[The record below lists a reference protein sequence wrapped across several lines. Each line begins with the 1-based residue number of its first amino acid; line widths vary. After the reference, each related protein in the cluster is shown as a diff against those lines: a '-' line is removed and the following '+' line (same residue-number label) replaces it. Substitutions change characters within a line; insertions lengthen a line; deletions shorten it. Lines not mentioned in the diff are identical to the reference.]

1 MKFCNIFSTHAAFHI
16 RYNGGDGGGSV
27 NNRERMQAI
36 MHYRDY
42 DRMPVVSFGYW
53 HETLTK
59 WRVEGHVTPEEEKGY
74 ADNNVYDRAIMARL
88 GFDFNWGGG
97 VGGSSYLFPM
107 FQTEVLRT
115 EPDGSEVVRNGEG
128 LIVKIKPGVV
138 SIPAHVGTSL
148 TGREAWEEMYLPR
161 LTDCE
166 ARVNAE
172 AIRGRY
178 AEIERLGL
186 PVCLSCGSLYGNIR
200 NMLGV
205 EDLAYLAA
213 DDEELYEE
221 IIYTVGEL
229 CLKVAGRVLALGL
242 TFDFGHFWEDICF
255 KSGPL
260 VRPSVFRE
268 LVGPWYKRIT
278 SLLKAHGV
286 DIVSVDCDGKID
298 ELVPVWLENGV
309 NTMFPIEVGTW
320 RASFDN
326 WRRIYGKDL
335 RGVGGM
341 DKRVFAQ
348 DYAAVDREIERLKP
362 IVDMG
367 GYIPCPDHRI
377 PPDAKW
383 ENVQYYCER
392 FRKTFG

>member
-1 MKFCNIFSTHAAFHI
+1 M
-16 RYNGGDGGGSV
+16 

-36 MHYRDY
+36 MHYQNY

-59 WRVEGHVTPEEEKGY
+59 WRAEGHVTPEEEKGY
-74 ADNNVYDRAIMARL
+74 ADNNAYDRAIMARL
-88 GFDFNWGGG
+88 GFDFNWSGGT
-97 VGGSSYLFPM
+97 GGNSYLFPM

-115 EPDGSEVVRNGEG
+115 EPDGSEIVRNGEG

-148 TGREAWEEMYLPR
+148 TGREAWEELYLPR
-161 LTDCE
+161 LTDSE
-166 ARVNAE
+166 KRVDAE
-172 AIRGRY
+172 AIRRRY
-178 AEIERLGL
+178 AEIEELDL
-186 PVCLSCGSLYGNIR
+186 PICLSCGSLYGNIR

-221 IIYTVGEL
+221 IIDTVGGL
-229 CLKVAGRVLALGL
+229 CLKVVERVLALGL
-242 TFDFGHFWEDICF
+242 RFDFGHFWEDICF

-260 VRPSVFRE
+260 VRPSLFRE
-268 LVGPWYKRIT
+268 LVGPWYKKIT

-320 RASFDN
+320 HASFDN
-326 WRRIYGKDL
+326 WRKLYGKDL

-341 DKRVFAQ
+341 DKRVFAR
-348 DYAAVDREIERLKP
+348 DYAAIDAEIERLKP

-377 PPDAKW
+377 PPDARW

>member
-1 MKFCNIFSTHAAFHI
+1 MKLCNIFSTHAAFHI

-59 WRVEGHVTPEEEKGY
+59 WRVEGHVAPEEEKGY

-221 IIYTVGEL
+221 IIHTVGEL
-229 CLKVAGRVLALGL
+229 CLKVAGRMLALGL

-268 LVGPWYKRIT
+268 LVGPWYKKIT

-320 RASFDN
+320 NASIAP
-326 WRRIYGKDL
+326 WREQYGKQL

-348 DYAAVDREIERLKP
+348 DRAAVDREIERLRP
-362 IVDMG
+362 LVEMG

-377 PPDAKW
+377 APDAIYG
-383 ENVQYYCER
+383 NVAYYCER
-392 FRKTFG
+392 FRHVFG

>member
-1 MKFCNIFSTHAAFHI
+1 MKLGNIFSTHAAFCI

-59 WRVEGHVTPEEEKGY
+59 WRVEGHVAPEEEKGY

-148 TGREAWEEMYLPR
+148 TGREAWEELYLPK
-161 LTDCE
+161 LADCE

-221 IIYTVGEL
+221 IIHTVGEL

-320 RASFDN
+320 HASFDN
-326 WRRIYGKDL
+326 WRRIYGRDL

-348 DYAAVDREIERLKP
+348 DYTAVDKEIERLKP

>member
-1 MKFCNIFSTHAAFHI
+1 MKLCNIFSTHAAFHI

-59 WRVEGHVTPEEEKGY
+59 WRVEGHVAPEEEKGY

-221 IIYTVGEL
+221 IIHTVGEL
-229 CLKVAGRVLALGL
+229 CLKVAGRMLALGL

-268 LVGPWYKRIT
+268 LVGPWYKKIT

-286 DIVSVDCDGKID
+286 DFVSVDCDGKIAA
-298 ELVPVWLENGV
+298 LVPVWLENGV

-320 RASFDN
+320 HASFDN

-348 DYAAVDREIERLKP
+348 DYTAVDREIERLKP

>member
-1 MKFCNIFSTHAAFHI
+1 MKLCNILSTHAAFHI

-59 WRVEGHVTPEEEKGY
+59 WRVEGHVAPEEEKGY
-74 ADNNVYDRAIMARL
+74 ADNNVDDRAIMARL

-221 IIYTVGEL
+221 IIHTVGEL

-268 LVGPWYKRIT
+268 LVGPWYKKIT

-320 RASFDN
+320 HASFDN
-326 WRRIYGKDL
+326 WRRIYGRDL

-348 DYAAVDREIERLKP
+348 DYTAVDREIERLKP

>member
-1 MKFCNIFSTHAAFHI
+1 MHRDSGI
-16 RYNGGDGGGSV
+16 RYNRMDGGGSV

-53 HETLTK
+53 QETLTK
-59 WRVEGHVTPEEEKGY
+59 WRIEGHVTPEEEKGY
-74 ADNNVYDRAIMARL
+74 SDNNVYDRAIMERL
-88 GFDFNWGGG
+88 GFDFNWSGGT
-97 VGGSSYLFPM
+97 GGSSYLFPM
-107 FQTEVLRT
+107 FETEVLKT
-115 EPDGSEVVRNGEG
+115 DPDGSEVVRNGEG
-128 LIVKIKPGVV
+128 LIVKVKPGVV

-161 LTDCE
+161 LTDSE
-166 ARVNAE
+166 KRVDAE
-172 AIRGRY
+172 AIRRRY
-178 AEIERLGL
+178 AEIEQLGL
-186 PVCLSCGSLYGNIR
+186 PICLSCGSLYGNIR

-221 IIYTVGEL
+221 IINTVGGL
-229 CLKVAGRVLALGL
+229 CLKVAERVLALGL
-242 TFDFGHFWEDICF
+242 KFDFGHFWEDICF

-268 LVGPWYKRIT
+268 LVGPWYQRIT
-278 SLLKAHGV
+278 SLLKAHDV

-326 WRRIYGKDL
+326 WRRIYGRDL

-341 DKRVFAQ
+341 DKRVFAK
-348 DYAAVDREIERLKP
+348 DYAAIDEEIERLKP

>member
-1 MKFCNIFSTHAAFHI
+1 MFSPHTRNRIFGIIGWKEGMF
-16 RYNGGDGGGSV
+16 V

-53 HETLTK
+53 NETLTK
-59 WRVEGHVTPEEEKGY
+59 WRAEGHVTPEEEQGY
-74 ADNNVYDRAIMARL
+74 ADNNACDRAIMARL
-88 GFDFNWGGG
+88 GFDFNWCGG

-107 FQTEVLRT
+107 FPTEVLRT
-115 EPDGSEVVRNGEG
+115 EPDGSEIVRNGEG
-128 LIVKIKPGVV
+128 LIIKIKPGVV

-148 TGREAWEEMYLPR
+148 TGRRAWEEMYLPR

-166 ARVNAE
+166 ARVDAE
-172 AIRGRY
+172 AIRRRY
-178 AEIERLGL
+178 AEIEVLGL
-186 PVCLSCGSLYGNIR
+186 PICLSCGSLYGNVR

-205 EDLAYLAA
+205 EELAYLAA

-221 IIYTVGEL
+221 IIHTVGEL
-229 CLKVAGRVLALGL
+229 CLKVVGRVLALGL

-268 LVGPWYKRIT
+268 LAGPWYRKIT

-320 RASFDN
+320 HASFDN

-362 IVDMG
+362 IVEMG

-377 PPDAKW
+377 PPDARW

>member
-1 MKFCNIFSTHAAFHI
+1 MKLCNILSTHAAFHI

-59 WRVEGHVTPEEEKGY
+59 WRVEGHVAPEEEKGY

-148 TGREAWEEMYLPR
+148 TGREAWEELYLPK
-161 LTDCE
+161 LADCE

-221 IIYTVGEL
+221 IIHTVGEL

-326 WRRIYGKDL
+326 WRRIYGRDL

>member
-74 ADNNVYDRAIMARL
+74 GDNNAYDRAIMARL

-148 TGREAWEEMYLPR
+148 TGREAWEELYLPK
-161 LTDCE
+161 LADCE

-172 AIRGRY
+172 AIRGRC

-221 IIYTVGEL
+221 IINTVGEL
-229 CLKVAGRVLALGL
+229 CLKVAGCVLALGL

-268 LVGPWYKRIT
+268 LVGPWYKKIT

-320 RASFDN
+320 HASFDN
-326 WRRIYGKDL
+326 WRRIYGRDL

>member
-1 MKFCNIFSTHAAFHI
+1 MKLCNIFSTHAAFHI

-59 WRVEGHVTPEEEKGY
+59 WRVEGHVAPEEEKGY

-148 TGREAWEEMYLPR
+148 TGREAREEMYLPR

-221 IIYTVGEL
+221 IIHTVGEL
-229 CLKVAGRVLALGL
+229 CLKVAGRMLALGL

-268 LVGPWYKRIT
+268 LVGPWYKKIT

-320 RASFDN
+320 HASFDN

-348 DYAAVDREIERLKP
+348 DYTAVDREIERLKP

>member
-1 MKFCNIFSTHAAFHI
+1 MKLCNIFSTHAAFHI

-59 WRVEGHVTPEEEKGY
+59 WRVEGHVAPEEEKGY

-213 DDEELYEE
+213 DDEELYED
-221 IIYTVGEL
+221 IIHTVGEL
-229 CLKVAGRVLALGL
+229 CLKVAGRMLALGL

-268 LVGPWYKRIT
+268 LVGPWYKKIT

-286 DIVSVDCDGKID
+286 DIVSVDCDGKTD

-320 RASFDN
+320 HASFDN

-348 DYAAVDREIERLKP
+348 DYTAVDREIERLKP

-377 PPDAKW
+377 PPDATW

-392 FRKTFG
+392 YRKTFG

>member
-1 MKFCNIFSTHAAFHI
+1 MKLCNIFSTHAAFHI

-42 DRMPVVSFGYW
+42 DRIPVVSFGYW

-59 WRVEGHVTPEEEKGY
+59 WRVEGHVAPEEEKGY

-148 TGREAWEEMYLPR
+148 TGREAWEELYLPK
-161 LTDCE
+161 LADCE

-221 IIYTVGEL
+221 IIHTVGEL

-268 LVGPWYKRIT
+268 LVGPRYKRIT

-326 WRRIYGKDL
+326 WRRIYGRDL

>member
-1 MKFCNIFSTHAAFHI
+1 M
-16 RYNGGDGGGSV
+16 
-27 NNRERMQAI
+27 
-36 MHYRDY
+36 
-42 DRMPVVSFGYW
+42 
-53 HETLTK
+53 
-59 WRVEGHVTPEEEKGY
+59 
-74 ADNNVYDRAIMARL
+74 
-88 GFDFNWGGG
+88 
-97 VGGSSYLFPM
+97 
-107 FQTEVLRT
+107 
-115 EPDGSEVVRNGEG
+115 
-128 LIVKIKPGVV
+128 
-138 SIPAHVGTSL
+138 
-148 TGREAWEEMYLPR
+148 
-161 LTDCE
+161 
-166 ARVNAE
+166 
-172 AIRGRY
+172 
-178 AEIERLGL
+178 
-186 PVCLSCGSLYGNIR
+186 
-200 NMLGV
+200 
-205 EDLAYLAA
+205 
-213 DDEELYEE
+213 
-221 IIYTVGEL
+221 
-229 CLKVAGRVLALGL
+229 
-242 TFDFGHFWEDICF
+242 
-255 KSGPL
+255 
-260 VRPSVFRE
+260 RPSVFRE

-326 WRRIYGKDL
+326 WRRIYGRDL

-348 DYAAVDREIERLKP
+348 DYTAVDREIERLKP

>member
-1 MKFCNIFSTHAAFHI
+1 MKLCNIFSTHAAFHI

-59 WRVEGHVTPEEEKGY
+59 WRVEGHVAPEEEKGY

-148 TGREAWEEMYLPR
+148 TGREACEEMYLPR

-221 IIYTVGEL
+221 IIHTVGEL
-229 CLKVAGRVLALGL
+229 CLKVAGRMLALGL

-268 LVGPWYKRIT
+268 LVGPWYKKIT

-320 RASFDN
+320 HASFDN

-348 DYAAVDREIERLKP
+348 DYTAVDREIERLKP

>member
-1 MKFCNIFSTHAAFHI
+1 
-16 RYNGGDGGGSV
+16 
-27 NNRERMQAI
+27 
-36 MHYRDY
+36 
-42 DRMPVVSFGYW
+42 
-53 HETLTK
+53 
-59 WRVEGHVTPEEEKGY
+59 
-74 ADNNVYDRAIMARL
+74 
-88 GFDFNWGGG
+88 
-97 VGGSSYLFPM
+97 
-107 FQTEVLRT
+107 
-115 EPDGSEVVRNGEG
+115 
-128 LIVKIKPGVV
+128 
-138 SIPAHVGTSL
+138 
-148 TGREAWEEMYLPR
+148 
-161 LTDCE
+161 
-166 ARVNAE
+166 
-172 AIRGRY
+172 
-178 AEIERLGL
+178 
-186 PVCLSCGSLYGNIR
+186 
-200 NMLGV
+200 MLGV

-221 IIYTVGEL
+221 IIHTVGEL

-320 RASFDN
+320 HASFDN
-326 WRRIYGKDL
+326 WRRIYGRDL

-348 DYAAVDREIERLKP
+348 DYTAVDREIERLKP

>member
-1 MKFCNIFSTHAAFHI
+1 MKLCNIFSTRAAFHI

-59 WRVEGHVTPEEEKGY
+59 WRVEGHVAPEEEKGY

-148 TGREAWEEMYLPR
+148 TGREAWEELYLPK
-161 LTDCE
+161 LADCE

-268 LVGPWYKRIT
+268 LVGPWYKKIT

-320 RASFDN
+320 HASFDN
-326 WRRIYGKDL
+326 WRRIYGRDL

>member
-1 MKFCNIFSTHAAFHI
+1 MKLCNILSTHAAFHI
-16 RYNGGDGGGSV
+16 RYNEGDGGGSV

-59 WRVEGHVTPEEEKGY
+59 WRVEGHVAPEEEKGY

-148 TGREAWEEMYLPR
+148 TGREAWEELYLPK
-161 LTDCE
+161 LADCE

-172 AIRGRY
+172 VIRGRY

-221 IIYTVGEL
+221 IIHTVGEL

-268 LVGPWYKRIT
+268 LVGPWYKKIT

-320 RASFDN
+320 HASFDN
-326 WRRIYGKDL
+326 WRRIYGRDL

-348 DYAAVDREIERLKP
+348 DYTAVDREIERLKP

>member
-1 MKFCNIFSTHAAFHI
+1 MKLCNIFSTHAAFHI

-268 LVGPWYKRIT
+268 LVGPWYKKIT

-326 WRRIYGKDL
+326 WRRIYGRDL

-348 DYAAVDREIERLKP
+348 DKAAVDAEIQRLKSL
-362 IVDMG
+362 VALG
-367 GYIPCPDHRI
+367 GYIPCPEHRI
-377 PPDAKW
+377 APDAKF
-383 ENVQYYCER
+383 ELVQYYCQP
-392 FRKTFG
+392 FREIIG

>member
-1 MKFCNIFSTHAAFHI
+1 MKLCNIFSTHAAFHI

-59 WRVEGHVTPEEEKGY
+59 WRVEGHVAPEEEKGY

-97 VGGSSYLFPM
+97 VGGRSYLFPM

-221 IIYTVGEL
+221 IIHTVGEL
-229 CLKVAGRVLALGL
+229 CLKVAGRMLALGL

-268 LVGPWYKRIT
+268 LVGPWYKKIT

-320 RASFDN
+320 HASFDN
-326 WRRIYGKDL
+326 WRRIYGRDL

-348 DYAAVDREIERLKP
+348 DYTAVDREIERLKP

>member
-1 MKFCNIFSTHAAFHI
+1 M
-16 RYNGGDGGGSV
+16 

-74 ADNNVYDRAIMARL
+74 ADNNVYDRASMARL

-148 TGREAWEEMYLPR
+148 TGREAWEELYLPK
-161 LTDCE
+161 LADCE

-221 IIYTVGEL
+221 IIHTVGEL

-268 LVGPWYKRIT
+268 LVGPWYKKIT

-348 DYAAVDREIERLKP
+348 DYTAVDREIERLKP

>member
-1 MKFCNIFSTHAAFHI
+1 MKLCNILSTHAAFHI

-59 WRVEGHVTPEEEKGY
+59 WRVEGHVAPEEEKGY

-88 GFDFNWGGG
+88 GFDFNWGVG

-148 TGREAWEEMYLPR
+148 TGREAWEELYLPK
-161 LTDCE
+161 LADCE

-221 IIYTVGEL
+221 IIHTVGEL

-326 WRRIYGKDL
+326 WRRIYGRDL

>member
-1 MKFCNIFSTHAAFHI
+1 MKLCNIFSTHAAFHI

-74 ADNNVYDRAIMARL
+74 GDNNAYDRAIMARL

-148 TGREAWEEMYLPR
+148 TGREAWEELYLPK
-161 LTDCE
+161 LADCE

-221 IIYTVGEL
+221 SIHTVGEL

-268 LVGPWYKRIT
+268 LVGPWYKKIT
-278 SLLKAHGV
+278 SLLKARGV
-286 DIVSVDCDGKID
+286 YIVSVDCDGKIA

-320 RASFDN
+320 HASFDN
-326 WRRIYGKDL
+326 WRRIYGRDL

-348 DYAAVDREIERLKP
+348 DYTAVDREIERLKP

>member
-1 MKFCNIFSTHAAFHI
+1 MKLCNIFSTHAAFHI

-59 WRVEGHVTPEEEKGY
+59 WRVEGHVAPEEEKGY

-97 VGGSSYLFPM
+97 IGGSSYLFPM

-148 TGREAWEEMYLPR
+148 TGREAWEELYLPK
-161 LTDCE
+161 LADCE

-205 EDLAYLAA
+205 E
-213 DDEELYEE
+213 
-221 IIYTVGEL
+221 IINTVGKL

-268 LVGPWYKRIT
+268 LVGPWYKKIT

>member
-1 MKFCNIFSTHAAFHI
+1 MKLCNILSTHAAFHI

-53 HETLTK
+53 YETLTK
-59 WRVEGHVTPEEEKGY
+59 WRVEGHVAPEEEKGY

-148 TGREAWEEMYLPR
+148 TGREAWEELYLPK
-161 LTDCE
+161 LADCE

-221 IIYTVGEL
+221 IINTVGEL

-268 LVGPWYKRIT
+268 LVGPWYKKIT

-320 RASFDN
+320 HASFDN
-326 WRRIYGKDL
+326 WRRIYGRDL

-348 DYAAVDREIERLKP
+348 DYTAVDREIERLKP

>member
-1 MKFCNIFSTHAAFHI
+1 MKLCNIFSTHAAFHI

-59 WRVEGHVTPEEEKGY
+59 WRVEGHVAPEEEKGY

-148 TGREAWEEMYLPR
+148 TGREAWEELYLPK
-161 LTDCE
+161 LADCE

-221 IIYTVGEL
+221 IIHTVGEL

-268 LVGPWYKRIT
+268 LVGPWYKKIT

-320 RASFDN
+320 RASFDK
-326 WRRIYGKDL
+326 WRRIYGRDL

-348 DYAAVDREIERLKP
+348 DKAAVDREIERLKP
-362 IVDMG
+362 LVDMG

-377 PPDAKW
+377 APDA
-383 ENVQYYCER
+383 EFANVAYYCEQ